1 MLDNSVKH
9 CSGQNRNG
17 DTMVTT
23 ITITISEDT
32 LTTIQVDG
40 MMFFIKQNGHV
51 VDNPDDNAV
60 DMSWDSLTDFLSSY
74 DL

>member
-1 MLDNSVKH
+1 
-9 CSGQNRNG
+9 
-17 DTMVTT
+17 MVTT